1 MSQRHRTL
9 ARRVHAANV
18 SQADWAG
25 SVASAAGVQVCCS
38 ITRRHSP
45 CLSTT
50 LRMLVLPHA
59 VSSLMI
65 LRDRGDSG
73 DSQQAIQTM
82 PLSTSVTLMAVLT
95 THPSEE
101 SARFVHGEPH
111 DVAGAPPR
119 GPRTALARKSK
130 FPEK

>member
-1 MSQRHRTL
+1 MSQRRLTL

-18 SQADWAG
+18 SQADWVG
-25 SVASAAGVQVCCS
+25 SGASAEGVQVYCN
-38 ITRRHSP
+38 ITRLHFT

-50 LRMLVLPHA
+50 LRTLVLPHA

-65 LRDRGDSG
+65 LRDRGNSG

-82 PLSTSVTLMAVLT
+82 PLSTSMTLMAVLT

-101 SARFVHGEPH
+101 SARLVHGEPH
-111 DVAGAPPR
+111 DVTGAPRR
-119 GPRTALARKSK
+119 GPRTALARESE
-130 FPEK
+130 FPQK